1 MSKVVIKKK
10 GITIEMERSDLV
22 MVDQTADG
30 VVFNFKYGLFLHY
43 TDNFMPN
50 GAKELMK
57 NTSNSF
63 PNAKKLTFNLDNYN
77 KPVSAEM

>member
-1 MSKVVIKKK
+1 MSKVVIKKM
-10 GITIEMERSDLV
+10 GISVEMDRSELI
-22 MVDQTADG
+22 MIDQTADG

-57 NTSNSF
+57 NSANSF
-63 PNAKKLTFNLDNYN
+63 PNAKKLVFNLDNYN